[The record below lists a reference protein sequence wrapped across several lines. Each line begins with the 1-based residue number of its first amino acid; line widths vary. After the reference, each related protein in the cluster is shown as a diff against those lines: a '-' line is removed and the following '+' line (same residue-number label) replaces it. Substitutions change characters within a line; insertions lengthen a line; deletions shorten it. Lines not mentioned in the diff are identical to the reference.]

1 MSIQFGRWSL
11 DGQQPSAQYL
21 ESVSA
26 RLAQSGLDGNEE
38 YSKGGLK
45 ILYLA
50 FYTTEESRREKQPHI
65 FPSGTVLTWDGR
77 LDNRIELVKELR
89 GSVTADAT
97 DLAIAAAAYET
108 WGSAS
113 FGKLIGDWA
122 MSIWDP
128 RGPSLT
134 LATDA
139 IGMRRLYYSF
149 ERNHV
154 TWSSIL
160 DPLVE
165 FADRAFKICEEYV
178 AGWFA
183 YFPDA
188 HLTPYQGVYAVPPAS
203 FVVLKPGKNAL
214 DQTVTRYWEFDSRKR
229 IRYRTDAEYEE
240 HFRTVFAQAVGR
252 RLRSDRPVL
261 AELSGGMDSAS
272 IVSMADVVLARGQAQ
287 CPRLDTISWF
297 DDSYDH
303 IEPDTNELHWVIE
316 VEEKR
321 HRPGHHISLSKLNQS
336 RTGSHASF
344 LSEFESEFLEER
356 FALTPSPN
364 LRRAELMKSYSEY
377 RASQGYR
384 VTVSG
389 IGGSEFLGDGVP
401 TPKQELQDL
410 LTRGHIFAFLRQLKA
425 WSARMRKSRLPVLRE
440 AMRDFF
446 LPFPICGE
454 VEEMRPP
461 FWFDRSFVRRNQ
473 DAFRGYLSRV
483 RFLGPRPSFQH
494 NLSTFKFMQR
504 LLADNIGDPSQD
516 ARYPCLDRDLLE
528 FIFAIPREEIV
539 RMGQRRSLMKRAL
552 AG

>member
-26 RLAQSGLDGNEE
+26 RLAQSGLDGKEE

-229 IRYRTDAEYEE
+229 IRYRTDAERE
-240 HFRTVFAQAVGR
+240 GR
-252 RLRSDRPVL
+252 RGRECDPERLQQ
-261 AELSGGMDSAS
+261 
-272 IVSMADVVLARGQAQ
+272 IVVHRQRRRGV
-287 CPRLDTISWF
+287 RRVRVG
-297 DDSYDH
+297 DH
-303 IEPDTNELHWVIE
+303 D
-316 VEEKR
+316 
-321 HRPGHHISLSKLNQS
+321 
-336 RTGSHASF
+336 
-344 LSEFESEFLEER
+344 FE
-356 FALTPSPN
+356 TQ
-364 LRRAELMKSYSEY
+364 LRRIMRNLTYDVAVD
-377 RASQGYR
+377 R
-384 VTVSG
+384 
-389 IGGSEFLGDGVP
+389 
-401 TPKQELQDL
+401 L
-410 LTRGHIFAFLRQLKA
+410 LTDELVRSGRTRQ
-425 WSARMRKSRLPVLRE
+425 
-440 AMRDFF
+440 D
-446 LPFPICGE
+446 
-454 VEEMRPP
+454 
-461 FWFDRSFVRRNQ
+461 DRSGSRRI
-473 DAFRGYLSRV
+473 R
-483 RFLGPRPSFQH
+483 
-494 NLSTFKFMQR
+494 
-504 LLADNIGDPSQD
+504 
-516 ARYPCLDRDLLE
+516 
-528 FIFAIPREEIV
+528 
-539 RMGQRRSLMKRAL
+539 
-552 AG
+552 